1 MLGVSPIY
9 SKNKKLGSVPSIA
22 KMKVWDLFEKC
33 DIEIDNNSK
42 GLKVAKEDKKRLIG
56 SMVSRLRLDG

>member
-9 SKNKKLGSVPSIA
+9 SKNKKLGLVPSIA

-42 GLKVAKEDKKRLIG
+42 GLKVAKEDQRLIG

>member
-42 GLKVAKEDKKRLIG
+42 GLKEDQKRLIG
-56 SMVSRLRLDG
+56 SMVSRLDGQ

>member
-1 MLGVSPIY
+1 MIGVSPIY

-22 KMKVWDLFEKC
+22 KMKVWD
-33 DIEIDNNSK
+33 IEIDNNSK
-42 GLKVAKEDKKRLIG
+42 GLKVAKEDQRLIG